1 MLRKTVLLTKA
12 NQNREKRCEVP
23 QLLKLKSRANI
34 SFIRIMKGAVENLRR
49 TSCVSGFYKLSP
61 KERLQFVK
69 EFAELSDEECA
80 LLQDTGSLPL
90 DLADRMIENVV
101 GAIPVPL
108 GVAVNFLVNKRD
120 YLVPMAIEEPSVVA
134 AASYAAK
141 MARDGG
147 GFYTSSTPPIM
158 IGQIQTVGI
167 TDPNAARMRVIQSK
181 EEILKKANE
190 QDPVL
195 VSVGGG
201 AKDLEAKIINTSRGA
216 MLITEL
222 HVDCRDAMGANA
234 VNTMTE
240 AVSPII
246 EKTTGGHVCLRIIS
260 NLATKRLA
268 RAWCIVPKKSVG
280 GEEVVDGI
288 VSASAFA
295 SADPYRAATH
305 NKGILNGITG
315 VIIATCNDHRAIE
328 AGAHAYAAR
337 NGQYAALSTWEKNE
351 DGDLVGSIELPM
363 AVGLIGGAVRT
374 HPIAK
379 IAVKILGVKT
389 ANEFA
394 EVLAAVGL
402 AQNLGALRALT
413 HEGIQ
418 RGHMSL
424 HARNIAVAAGAAGEL
439 IDLVAEKMVQE
450 RKIRMDRAKELID
463 QIKASRKT

>member
-1 MLRKTVLLTKA
+1 VSKTSL
-12 NQNREKRCEVP
+12 
-23 QLLKLKSRANI
+23 I
-34 SFIRIMKGAVENLRR
+34 S
-49 TSCVSGFYKLSP
+49 SFYKLSP
-61 KERLQFVK
+61 KDRLQFVK
-69 EFAELSDEECA
+69 EFADLTDEEVA
-80 LLQDTGSLPL
+80 LLQKTGSLPL
-90 DLADRMIENVV
+90 DLAERMIENVV
-101 GAIPVPL
+101 GVIPIPL
-108 GVAVNFLVNKRD
+108 GIAVNFLINKRD
-120 YLVPMAIEEPSVVA
+120 YLIPMAIEEPSVVA

-141 MARDGG
+141 MVRDGG

-158 IGQIQTVGI
+158 IGQIQVVGVK
-167 TDPNAARMRVIQSK
+167 DPYAAKMRVIQAK
-181 EEILKKANE
+181 EEILKKAND

-195 VSVGGG
+195 LSVGGG
-201 AKDLEAKIINTSRGA
+201 AKDLDAKIIHTTHGP

-234 VNTMTE
+234 VNTMAE
-240 AVSPII
+240 AVAPMI
-246 EKTTGGHVCLRIIS
+246 ERITGGRVYLRIIS

-268 RAWCIVPKKSVG
+268 RAWCVVSKEAVG

-288 VSASAFA
+288 VNAYAFA
-295 SADPYRAATH
+295 AVDPYRAATH
-305 NKGILNGITG
+305 NKGILNGTIA

-337 NGQYAALSTWEKNE
+337 NGQYTTLSTWEKNE
-351 DGDLVGSIELPM
+351 SGDLVGSIELPM

-402 AQNLGALRALT
+402 AQNLGALRALA

-424 HARNIAVAAGAAGEL
+424 HARNIAVAAGATGEL
-439 IDLVAEKMVQE
+439 IDLVAEKMVKE
-450 RKIRMDRAKELID
+450 RKIRMDRAKELIN
-463 QIKASRKT
+463 QHKTGKI